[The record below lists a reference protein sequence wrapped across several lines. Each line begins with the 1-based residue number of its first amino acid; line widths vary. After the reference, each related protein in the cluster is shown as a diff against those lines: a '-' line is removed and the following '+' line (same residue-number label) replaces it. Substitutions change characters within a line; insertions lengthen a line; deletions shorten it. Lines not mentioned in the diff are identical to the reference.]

1 MMVNNTREKIISRL
15 TERKKNRK
23 KMEGDR
29 ETETEI
35 EEREREGNRKKK
47 ETKKERKRK
56 THIGISSGMFDKFI
70 WSSAVDFGAD
80 VEGLK
85 KNYN

>member
-1 MMVNNTREKIISRL
+1 MDRQRKDWKKEKKQ
-15 TERKKNRK
+15 ERKKDRK
-23 KMEGDR
+23 EEKDR
-29 ETETEI
+29 
-35 EEREREGNRKKK
+35 
-47 ETKKERKRK
+47 KKEREKARK